1 MPLNLLTWLLAFSP
15 VIVVLALM
23 LGLRW
28 GGSKAGALAW
38 FAALLVALF
47 FFGAGPRLIA
57 YTQAKAILLSLDV
70 LYIVWAALLL
80 YQTAEEAGAVRRIG
94 QALIALTPDRTM
106 QGILIGWLFVSFIQG
121 FGGFGVPVAVAAP
134 LLVGLGFSPVQS
146 VLMACLGHGWAVN
159 FGSLAT
165 SFQSLLAVTNLPG
178 ELLGPPAAVLMGIS
192 ALPCGLM
199 VAFIAGGWSGLKRTL
214 PVVLA
219 LSLVM
224 AVAQYLIVLAGV
236 WTLGATGA
244 AIVGLLAGF
253 ALTRLPAYH
262 PAVPA
267 ATPPA
272 STNGSHRSLWVAL
285 SAYAILIVLAF
296 SFNLI
301 PVLSEA
307 FGGVV
312 LALKFPA
319 LSTSLGWQV
328 ASETGRKISLF
339 NHPGAILIYSSIL
352 AYLVYARTGLYK
364 PGALGRIAN
373 NTARSAVNSS
383 LGIVAMVG
391 ISVIMSNT
399 GMTNLLAQGLSQGIG
414 RAFYPA
420 VAPFLG
426 ALGAFI
432 TGSNNNANVLFGAL
446 QMRTAE
452 LLGLS
457 VPLVLAAQTAGG
469 SLGSIMAPAK
479 VIVGCSTVGLN
490 DNEGAVLRPI
500 LVYGLILVAIVA
512 VTALVFSFLGVWA

>member
-1 MPLNLLTWLLAFSP
+1 MSLNLLTWLLAFSP
-15 VIVVLALM
+15 VIVVLVLM

-38 FAALLVALF
+38 FAALLLALF

-192 ALPCGLM
+192 ALPGGLM

-214 PVVLA
+214 RVVLV
-219 LSLVM
+219 LTLVM
-224 AVAQYLIVLAGV
+224 AAAKYLFVLAGV
-236 WTLGATGA
+236 WPLGAPGA
-244 AIVGLLAGF
+244 AIVGLLVGF
-253 ALTRLPAYH
+253 ALTRLPAYR
-262 PAVPA
+262 PAGPLN
-267 ATPPA
+267 TP
-272 STNGSHRSLWVAL
+272 NGSRRSLWVAL

-328 ASETGRKISLF
+328 AAETGRKISLF

-352 AYLVYARTGLYK
+352 AFLVYARTGLYK

-490 DNEGAVLRPI
+490 DNEGAVPRPI
-500 LVYGLILVAIVA
+500 RPAA
-512 VTALVFSFLGVWA
+512 

>member
-1 MPLNLLTWLLAFSP
+1 MSLNLLTWLLAFSP
-15 VIVVLALM
+15 VIVVLVLM

-192 ALPCGLM
+192 ALPGGLM

-214 PVVLA
+214 PVVLV

-253 ALTRLPAYH
+253 ALTRLPAYR
-262 PAVPA
+262 PAGPLNA
-267 ATPPA
+267 P
-272 STNGSHRSLWVAL
+272 NGSRRSLWVAL

-328 ASETGRKISLF
+328 AAETGRKISLF

-352 AYLVYARTGLYK
+352 AFLVYARTGLYK

>member
-1 MPLNLLTWLLAFSP
+1 MTLTPLTWLLALSP
-15 VIVVLALM
+15 VVVVLIFM
-23 LGLRW
+23 LGLHW

-38 FAALLVALF
+38 FSAVLVALAF
-47 FFGAGPRLIA
+47 LGATPRLIA
-57 YTQAKAILLSLDV
+57 YTQVKGILLSLDV
-70 LYIVWAALLL
+70 LYIIWAALLL

-94 QALIALTPDRTM
+94 QALVALTPDRTL
-106 QGILIGWLFVSFIQG
+106 QGLLIGWLFVSFIQG

-134 LLVGLGFSPVQS
+134 LLVGLGFSPVQA

-165 SFQSLLAVTNLPG
+165 SFQSLLAVTNLSG

-192 ALPCGLM
+192 ALPSGMM
-199 VAFIAGGWSGLKRTL
+199 VAFIAGGWAGLKHTF

-224 AVAQYLIVLAGV
+224 AVSQYLIVLAGV

-244 AIVGLLAGF
+244 AILGLLAGF
-253 ALTRLPAYH
+253 AITRLPAYRPGSAAQTN
-262 PAVPA
+262 PAESGA
-267 ATPPA
+267 
-272 STNGSHRSLWVAL
+272 SLWAAF

-301 PVLSEA
+301 PALGKW
-307 FGGVV
+307 FGGLV
-312 LALKFPA
+312 LTLPFPA
-319 LSTSLGWQV
+319 LSTTLGWQV
-328 ASETGRKISLF
+328 AAESGRKISLLT
-339 NHPGAILIYSSIL
+339 HPGAILLYSSIL
-352 AYLVYARTGLYK
+352 AYLVYARVGLYR
-364 PGALGRIAN
+364 PGALRRIAN
-373 NTARSAVNSS
+373 RTARSAINSS

-391 ISVIMSNT
+391 ISVVMSNT
-399 GMTNLLAQGLSQGIG
+399 GMTNLLAQGLSEGIG

-457 VPLVLAAQTAGG
+457 TPLILAAQTAGG

-490 DNEGAVLRPI
+490 DKESAVLRPI
-500 LVYGLILVAIVA
+500 LVYGLILIGVVSA
-512 VTALVFSFLGVWA
+512 TTFVFSLLKVWA